1 MGLMGIPYFD
11 EYILKGGFPDGSL
24 ILVAGEPG
32 AGKTI
37 FTATYL
43 YNGARKFGERGI
55 YVSFAET
62 REEFYDAMRRLGMD
76 FEELERR
83 GLFRFVDLV
92 TTTGEALDR
101 EIELMIAE
109 FASFRPKRIVIDPIS
124 VFAQNLGPRRTRVF
138 LHTLLG
144 RFVKGTNAT
153 ALLIA
158 EKPMGRETI
167 GHGLEEFVA
176 DGVLILR
183 YHSLRE
189 VTRRVLEIPKMRRR
203 SVRRTQYEYVITDRG
218 IEFIEVPELEHGK
231 ASCSLER
238 ITTGIPKLDEML
250 DGGIYR
256 DSNVLI
262 VGMSG
267 TGKTTFALHFAVANA
282 LAGRKVIYITFE
294 EPVGQLLRT
303 ARNYGMDVD
312 GLMERG
318 NLKILSWVPEAETPV
333 YTFLRIKHM
342 VTEENPDAL
351 VIDGLTALRQ
361 HLDGEELEKML
372 RYLSLFTKENDVTV
386 YYTLTDD
393 TNFEVVPFTGAS
405 TMMDVIIGLRY
416 IVKEDHIERRI
427 AIIKARGS
435 NHSRKIHKYEIT
447 ESGVE
452 IYG

>member
-11 EYILKGGFPDGSL
+11 EYVLKGGFPKGSL
-24 ILVAGEPG
+24 VLVAGEPG

-43 YNGARKFGERGI
+43 YNGAKKFGEKGI
-55 YVSFAET
+55 YVSFGET
-62 REEFYDAMRRLGMD
+62 RDEFYEAMGRFGMD

-92 TTTGEALDR
+92 TTTGEVLSK
-101 EIELMIAE
+101 EIELLMRE
-109 FASFRPKRIVIDPIS
+109 FASFQPKRIVIDPIS
-124 VFAQNLGPRRTRVF
+124 VFAQNLGPEKTRVF

-144 RFVKGTNAT
+144 RFVKGTGGT
-153 ALLIA
+153 ALLIT
-158 EKPMGRETI
+158 EKPIGRETI

-183 YHSLRE
+183 YHSLGE

-203 SVRRTQYEYVITDRG
+203 AIKRTQYEYVITDKG
-218 IEFIEVPELEHGK
+218 IEFIEVPELEHK
-231 ASCSLER
+231 KTSYSLEK
-238 ITTGIPKLDEML
+238 ITTGLRELDEML
-250 DGGIYR
+250 DGGVYR
-256 DSNVLI
+256 GSNVLI
-262 VGMSG
+262 VGMTG

-282 LAGRKVIYITFE
+282 LAGRRVVYITFE
-294 EPVGQLLRT
+294 EPVGQILR
-303 ARNYGMDVD
+303 AAGNYGMDVNEP
-312 GLMERG
+312 LRSG
-318 NLKILSWVPEAETPV
+318 NLVILSWVPEAETPV
-333 YTFLRIKHM
+333 YTFLKIRHLI
-342 VTEENPDAL
+342 EELKPEAL

-361 HLDGEELEKML
+361 HLDSEELEKML
-372 RYLSLFTKENDVTV
+372 RYLSLFMKERDVTV
-386 YYTLTDD
+386 YYTLTED

-405 TMMDVIIGLRY
+405 TMMDVIIGLKY

-447 ESGVE
+447 ERGVE